1 MEYDQYRP
9 VLPYDMLQVTIHVA
23 LHSSL
28 IVTSGFRN
36 DGLYVNSEQAR
47 EKQWLTL
54 QQPPFLHE

>member
-9 VLPYDMLQVTIHVA
+9 VLPFDMLQVTIHVA
-23 LHSSL
+23 PDSSL

-36 DGLYVNSEQAR
+36 DGRCVNSEQAR

-54 QQPPFLHE
+54 QQPPFFNE

>member
-9 VLPYDMLQVTIHVA
+9 VLPFDMLHVTIHVA
-23 LHSSL
+23 LDSSL

-36 DGLYVNSEQAR
+36 DGLCVNLEQAR

-54 QQPPFLHE
+54 